1 MNIRLI
7 WKIIIAVFTYAVIFV
22 ILLYSVS
29 PKRYSLKVG
38 DIPAEPIRAPRDIE
52 NKIETQKRIEQAKQ
66 NVSPIYRFNQD
77 VKLNT
82 MEEVNQIFEEIL

>member
-1 MNIRLI
+1 MNQMVINKNRFGPDRQVSKILNIRLI

-52 NKIETQKRIEQAKQ
+52 NKIETQKRIEQA
-66 NVSPIYRFNQD
+66 NRMY
-77 VKLNT
+77 LNLQ
-82 MEEVNQIFEEIL
+82 V